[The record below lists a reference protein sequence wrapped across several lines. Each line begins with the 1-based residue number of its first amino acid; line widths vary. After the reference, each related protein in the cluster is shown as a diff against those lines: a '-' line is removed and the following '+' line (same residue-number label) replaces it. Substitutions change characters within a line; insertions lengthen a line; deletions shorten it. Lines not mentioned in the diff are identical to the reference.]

1 MLRVAAFA
9 GDQLQVILSQVTMM
23 SAYLFEWLNLL
34 GRWVHMI
41 TGIAWIGASFYFIWL
56 DNHLQAPKSTND
68 VVKGVSG
75 ELWSVHGGG
84 MYHAQKY
91 QLAPQELPETLH
103 WFKWEAYT
111 TWISGMFMLALMYWY
126 GAELYLID
134 PGVADLSKPAAIAI
148 GAAVIAFGWLAYDWL
163 CKSAFGDNERG
174 MALIMF
180 VALTALAFALCQIF
194 SGRGAYMHF
203 GAMLGTIM
211 VGNVFFV
218 IIPGQKDLIKAKHE
232 GRLPDPIHGIRGKQR
247 SVHNTYF
254 TLPVLFVMIS
264 NHYAMTYGH
273 KLNWLIL
280 IAITMIGALIRVYFV
295 ARHKG
300 KASLVPL
307 FIAAAILVGIIALM
321 APKKITPANVESTKS
336 SSFSASKDASLVTAP
351 TISIEKVHDIVT
363 QRCSSC
369 HASEP
374 TQAGF
379 ASAPKGVK
387 FDTQQDTLRQAA
399 IIHQQTV
406 VTKAMPIGNIT
417 AITADERQIIDRW
430 YQQTLKR

>member
-1 MLRVAAFA
+1 M
-9 GDQLQVILSQVTMM
+9 T
-23 SAYLFEWLNLL
+23 AYLLEWVNLL

-56 DNHLQAPKSTND
+56 DNSLETPKSSD
-68 VVKGVSG
+68 DAEKGVSG

-91 QLAPQELPETLH
+91 HLAPAQMPEHLH

-126 GAELYLID
+126 GAEIYTID
-134 PGVADLSKPAAIAI
+134 PGVASLSKPVAILI
-148 GAAVIAFGWLAYDWL
+148 GIAVIAVGWFGYNRL
-163 CKSAFGDNERG
+163 CESDIGKNENA
-174 MALIMF
+174 MAAILF
-180 VALTALAFALCQIF
+180 VALCVIAYLLCQVF

-218 IIPGQKDLIKAKHE
+218 IIPGQKDLVRAKEE
-232 GRLPDPIHGIRGKQR
+232 GRQPDPIHGIRGKQR

-273 KLNWLIL
+273 KYNWLIL
-280 IAITMIGALIRVYFV
+280 IALTLTGAFVRIYYV

-300 KASLVPL
+300 KASLVPVFL
-307 FIAAAILVGIIALM
+307 ALAVLAGIVTLVAPRESGRVAGAAAVETLTVQNIIM
-321 APKKITPANVESTKS
+321 
-336 SSFSASKDASLVTAP
+336 
-351 TISIEKVHDIVT
+351 

-369 HASEP
+369 HAGVP
-374 TQAGF
+374 TQDGF
-379 ASAPKGVK
+379 AAPPKGIV
-387 FDTQQDTLRQAA
+387 FESQNDIIRHADT
-399 IIHQQTV
+399 IHQQTV
-406 VTKAMPIGNIT
+406 VTKAMPIGNLTGIT
-417 AITADERQIIDRW
+417 GDERAAIDTW
-430 YQQTLKR
+430 YRQLKGKN

>member
-1 MLRVAAFA
+1 
-9 GDQLQVILSQVTMM
+9 M
-23 SAYLFEWLNLL
+23 SAYLLDWLNLL

-56 DNHLQAPKSTND
+56 DNHLEAPKASEDTD
-68 VVKGVSG
+68 KGVSG

-91 QLAPQELPETLH
+91 QLAPAVLPDTLH

-126 GAELYLID
+126 GAEIYLID
-134 PGVADLSKPAAIAI
+134 PRVAELSKPVAILI
-148 GAAVIAFGWLAYDWL
+148 GAAVIALGWIAYDWL
-163 CKSAFGDNERG
+163 CKSDVGKNERN
-174 MALIMF
+174 MSLIMF
-180 VALTALAFALCQIF
+180 VVLSVLAFVLCQIF

-218 IIPGQKDLIKAKHE
+218 IIPGQKDLLKAKNE

-273 KLNWLIL
+273 ELNWLIL

-300 KASLVPL
+300 KASLIPI
-307 FIAAAILVGIIALM
+307 FAAAAILVAIIALM
-321 APKKITPANVESTKS
+321 APKAAAPLSTNDNAKPV
-336 SSFSASKDASLVTAP
+336 SLAAAH
-351 TISIEKVHDIVT
+351 EIVMA
-363 QRCSSC
+363 RCSSC
-369 HASEP
+369 HAIEP
-374 TQAGF
+374 TQPGF
-379 ASAPKGVK
+379 AAAPNGIV
-387 FDTQQDTLRQAA
+387 FETEEDTLRHAAA
-399 IIHQQTV
+399 IHLQTV
-406 VTKAMPIGNIT
+406 VTKAMPIGNLTGIT
-417 AITADERQIIDRW
+417 DKERQQLDQW
-430 YQQTLKR
+430 YSQAKQ